1 MYQTLAG
8 AGFADTWST
17 LRPGVTG
24 NTCCEAADL
33 SNQLPALIER
43 IDFVFARG
51 IGVQGQIN
59 LVGEVPSDKVAGA
72 AGSVWPSDH
81 AAVMLNLLV
90 PVGRVL
96 GS

>member
-1 MYQTLAG
+1 
-8 AGFADTWST
+8 
-17 LRPGVTG
+17 VTG

-33 SNQLPALIER
+33 SNQLPALVER

-59 LVGEVPSDKVAGA
+59 LVGEVPADKVAGA
-72 AGSVWPSDH
+72 AGPVWPSDH
-81 AAVMLNLLV
+81 AAVLLNLLS
-90 PVGRVL
+90 PPGRAL